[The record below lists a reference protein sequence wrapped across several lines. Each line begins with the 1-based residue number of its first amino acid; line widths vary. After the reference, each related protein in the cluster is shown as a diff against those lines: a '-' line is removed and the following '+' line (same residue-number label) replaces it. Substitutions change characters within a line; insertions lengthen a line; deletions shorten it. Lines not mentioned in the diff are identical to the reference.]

1 MNSPEHATLGA
12 VVSAI
17 SVFTLPNVAFPL
29 EATGLFAYGVLLSVF
44 VDLDHFVL
52 ARVHA
57 GNWSHLR
64 RCLTDPVFAFT
75 RQEQVFDGVDTRTLE
90 THRLLSHALLGG
102 VLVAATTLVAPVYG
116 LFTGVVLY
124 VHVVA
129 DLLRDGGV
137 A

>member
-1 MNSPEHATLGA
+1 MKSPEHATLGA
-12 VVSAI
+12 VVAAVLVFALPKI
-17 SVFTLPNVAFPL
+17 SFPL
-29 EATGLFAYGVLLSVF
+29 EAAGLVTYGILLSVF

-90 THRLLSHALLGG
+90 THRLLSHALLSG
-102 VLVAATTLVAPVYG
+102 VLVAATTFVAPVYG
-116 LFTGVVLY
+116 LFTAVVLY

>member
-1 MNSPEHATLGA
+1 MKSPEHAILGA
-12 VVSAI
+12 VVAAI
-17 SVFTLPNVAFPL
+17 SVFALPNVAFPL
-29 EATGLFAYGVLLSVF
+29 EASGLFAYGVLLSVF

-75 RQEQVFDGVDTRTLE
+75 EQERVFDGVDTRMLE

-102 VLVAATTLVAPVYG
+102 VLVAATALVAPVYG
-116 LFTGVVLY
+116 LFTAVVLY